1 MCHSS
6 LPYGESEAQRVS
18 HLSSGTSL
26 GPRGLVWVVRNGLD
40 LETAH
45 LHCAIQAK
53 NKSLLLLGSFLGLFC
68 FLSCQRD
75 L

>member
-26 GPRGLVWVVRNGLD
+26 GPRGLTR
-40 LETAH
+40 
-45 LHCAIQAK
+45 AIQSSDSHTK
-53 NKSLLLLGSFLGLFC
+53 RHPDT
-68 FLSCQRD
+68 SC
-75 L
+75 LAFYLKTESAVF